1 MCASPQRFST
11 NRITLT
17 SSGFA
22 LNLGK
27 FSADAQLH
35 NKCKGYQ
42 SKSLSP
48 SLSKRRGSTKP
59 PILIIE
65 FLQQETRAV

>member
-42 SKSLSP
+42 PTTLN
-48 SLSKRRGSTKP
+48 
-59 PILIIE
+59 
-65 FLQQETRAV
+65 FLQQETQPVG